1 MSHRSPRLLVL
12 TTFIFSMAL
21 AACGSSSGG
30 SPSTVVAPTGATAS
44 ATAVA
49 ATAAAAATTPTAGQ
63 STTTGT
69 GTCPSAATV
78 GTALGVTVTAPVL
91 VKGGGATTLPAGATG
106 VACEYAGTALNVI
119 IELISNIDP
128 TSISLFSS
136 RFPVPY
142 ASVSG
147 VGDQARSFTQT
158 LGAGK
163 DNEGVVATKGS
174 NLVSITATATPATL
188 AQVEALVEQLL

>member
-1 MSHRSPRLLVL
+1 VSHRSPRWLAL
-12 TTFIFSMAL
+12 TTFILSMVL

-30 SPSTVVAPTGATAS
+30 SPSTVVAPPGATPS
-44 ATAVA
+44 
-49 ATAAAAATTPTAGQ
+49 ATAAASAARATTTPTAVQ
-63 STTTGT
+63 STTAGT
-69 GTCPSAATV
+69 ATCPSAATV
-78 GTALGVTVTAPVL
+78 GTALGVTLSAPIG
-91 VKGGGATTLPAGATG
+91 VKGGGGKTLPAGATG
-106 VACEYAGTALNVI
+106 VACEYAGTAFNVI

-128 TSISLFSS
+128 TSISLYSS

-142 ASVSG
+142 SSVSG
-147 VGDQARSFTQT
+147 IGDQARSFRQT

-188 AQVEALVEQLL
+188 AQLEALVSQLL